1 MDFMKIE
8 GFLGVAIS
16 KLINKAI
23 ESKIGFKPGIK
34 INTFNLG
41 TIVDTRNRE
50 ETIEVTLTANMT
62 RAAFE
67 RLIEEATK

>member
-1 MDFMKIE
+1 MEFMKLE
-8 GFLGVAIS
+8 GFLGAAIS
-16 KLINKAI
+16 KLINKGI

-34 INTFNLG
+34 INSFNLG
-41 TIVDTRNRE
+41 TVVDPRKGE